1 MIAIENLTFSYTSS
15 APYLIEDMSMVIP
28 KGQFVSIIGENG
40 SAKSTLIKLI
50 VGLLNPIKGKIT
62 LNEKSMAYVPQRMES
77 FNKEFPITVEE
88 VYKIHLHA
96 LGNKDLSLIDKCL
109 EEVSM
114 KEYKKS
120 LIGSLSGGQTQRV
133 FIGRAL
139 LGNPKL
145 LILDEPSTGMDLRS
159 QKEVRE
165 ILRSLR
171 QRGVSILTVEH
182 NISAAIHNSDY
193 IIRMGDHQ
201 GVIYDIKTFK
211 TNIQHED
218 VDNML
223 VFRKEIN

>member
-1 MIAIENLTFSYTSS
+1 MITIENLTFSYTS
-15 APYLIEDMSMVIP
+15 APPYLIENLNMVIP

-40 SAKSTLIKLI
+40 SAKSTLVKLI
-50 VGLLNPIKGKIT
+50 VGLLTPLKGKIT
-62 LNEKSMAYVPQRMES
+62 MSEKNMAYVPQRMES

-96 LGNKDLSLIDKCL
+96 LGNKDLSLIDRCL

-114 KEYKKS
+114 KGYKKA

-139 LGNPKL
+139 LGNPSL

-165 ILRSLR
+165 ILKNLR
-171 QRGVSILTVEH
+171 HRGVSILTVEH
-182 NISAAIHNSDY
+182 NISAAIHNSDF
-193 IIRMGDHQ
+193 IIRMGDNK
-201 GVIYDIKTFK
+201 GVLYDIKTFK

-223 VFRKEIN
+223 VFRKEEI

>member
-15 APYLIEDMSMVIP
+15 PPYLIEDMSMVIP

-50 VGLLNPIKGKIT
+50 VGLLTPIKGKIT
-62 LNEKSMAYVPQRMES
+62 LKEKSMAYVPQRMES

-96 LGNKDLSLIDKCL
+96 LGIKDLSLIDQCL
-109 EEVSM
+109 DEVSM

-145 LILDEPSTGMDLRS
+145 LILDEPSTGMDIRS

-171 QRGVSILTVEH
+171 QRGVSILRVEH

-223 VFRKEIN
+223 VFRKETI

>member
-1 MIAIENLTFSYTSS
+1 MITIKNLTFSYTSS
-15 APYLIEDMSMVIP
+15 PPYLIEDLSMVIP
-28 KGQFVSIIGENG
+28 RGQFVSIIGENG
-40 SAKSTLIKLI
+40 SAKSTLVKLI
-50 VGLLNPIKGKIT
+50 VGLLTPLKGKIT
-62 LNEKSMAYVPQRMES
+62 MSEKNMAYVPQRMES

-96 LGNKDLSLIDKCL
+96 LGNKDLSLIDRCL

-114 KEYKKS
+114 QDYKKA

-139 LGNPKL
+139 LGNPSL

-165 ILRSLR
+165 ILRKLR
-171 QRGVSILTVEH
+171 DRDVSILTVEH
-182 NISAAIHNSDY
+182 NISAAIHNSDF
-193 IIRMGDHQ
+193 IIRMGDQQ
-201 GVIYDIKTFK
+201 GVLYDIKTFK

-223 VFRKEIN
+223 VFRKETI

>member
-15 APYLIEDMSMVIP
+15 PPYLIEDMSMVIP

-50 VGLLNPIKGKIT
+50 VGLLTPIKGKIT
-62 LNEKSMAYVPQRMES
+62 LKEKSMAYVPQRMES

-96 LGNKDLSLIDKCL
+96 LGIKDLSLIDQCL
-109 EEVSM
+109 DEVSM

-145 LILDEPSTGMDLRS
+145 LILDEPSTGMDIRS

-223 VFRKEIN
+223 VFRKETI

>member
-15 APYLIEDMSMVIP
+15 PPYLIEDMSMVIP

-50 VGLLNPIKGKIT
+50 VGLLTPIKGKIT
-62 LNEKSMAYVPQRMES
+62 LKEKSMAYVPQRMES

-96 LGNKDLSLIDKCL
+96 LGINDLSLIDQCL
-109 EEVSM
+109 DEVSM

-145 LILDEPSTGMDLRS
+145 LILDEPSTGMDIRS

-223 VFRKEIN
+223 VFRKETI